1 MAQEADTIQCI
12 IHVDCRSTHK
22 QFLIRDPNTSHDI
35 TLHSGTTGHW
45 DTSYIIVNK
54 YLHLYQCIYLCYT
67 AEDSAVN
74 PLSFTLNPEYPVNHI
89 VIPLLAGKHH
99 KKLLGAEQLS

>member
-35 TLHSGTTGHW
+35 TLHSGTTGILL
-45 DTSYIIVNK
+45 TSLSININT
-54 YLHLYQCIYLCYT
+54 CINVDYLCYT